1 MYRLFKEG
9 NACIH
14 QTKKTAITS
23 NPEFIILASVM
34 FNFCVGS
41 KRIYE

>member
-1 MYRLFKEG
+1 MYPPD
-9 NACIH
+9 
-14 QTKKTAITS
+14 KKTAITS